1 MGRKGTPFP
10 HRQFFESK
18 RYSPPQIVISLLG
31 KGTRLATI
39 VRGPNLNVAFPTS
52 NFAL

>member
-10 HRQFFESK
+10 HLQFMTQSV
-18 RYSPPQIVISLLG
+18 PLPQIAIMLG
-31 KGTRLATI
+31 NGNTTI
-39 VRGPNLNVAFPTS
+39 VGGPNLNVAFPTS